1 MSYPATVYKVMIAS
15 PSDVASERK
24 IIRDILSE
32 WNAVHSEKRSIVL
45 LPVGWETHASP
56 EMGDHPQ
63 SLINE
68 QMATSCDLLI
78 GVFWTRVGTPTE
90 TYDSGSVEEI
100 EKHIAAGKIAMLY
113 FSAAPVELD
122 SVDQEQY
129 SKLKDFKAS
138 CKTRGLFEAYT
149 DIGDFREKFYRQIQ
163 LKLNQHAYFNQASLD
178 AQVLEPIAPPTP
190 SLPKLTKLTKEAAF
204 MLKSAAENDG
214 TITHLQHLGG
224 CMIQTNDTNFV
235 EDQSPRNIAIWEGAI
250 GELESFGLIQAT
262 SAKRQMFRVTRDG
275 YEMAEVVNP

>member
-24 IIRDILSE
+24 IIREILSE
-32 WNAVHSEKRSIVL
+32 WNAVHSENRGIVL

-56 EMGDHPQ
+56 EMGSPPQ

-90 TYDSGSVEEI
+90 KYDSGSVEEI
-100 EKHIAAGKIAMLY
+100 EEHINAGKIAMLY

-129 SKLKDFKAS
+129 SKLKEFKAS
-138 CKTRGLFEAYT
+138 CKTRGLFEAYA
-149 DIGDFREKFYRQIQ
+149 DINDFREKFYRHIQ
-163 LKLNQHAYFNQASLD
+163 LKLNQHEYFNPERGGGD
-178 AQVLEPIAPPTP
+178 VLEPVAPPPP
-190 SLPKLTKLTKEAAF
+190 SLPTLTKEAAF
-204 MLKSAAENDG
+204 MLKSAAENNDG

-224 CMIQTNDTNFV
+224 CLIQTNSINFV
-235 EDQSPRNIAIWEGAI
+235 EDQSPRNIALWEGAI
-250 GELESFGLIQAT
+250 NELESLGLIGAT
-262 SAKRQMFRVTRDG
+262 SGKRQMFRVTREG
-275 YEMAEVVNP
+275 YNMAEIVNP